1 MAVNMGEV
9 FRQKFPIK
17 PEDIISPSPEK
28 NAQIMAELDKN
39 LALAEEE
46 FERTDKGIIFRSFK

>member
-1 MAVNMGEV
+1 MDEV

-46 FERTDKGIIFRSFK
+46 FERTDRGIIFRSFK